1 MTFGFECRKSDIST
15 TLRFA
20 TSRDIEICRII
31 VLYNLGAL
39 GKVQTLN
46 YPTLSSDF
54 NYSTSSDAS
63 SSAALMITRAR
74 TVTTLIDTALC

>member
-39 GKVQTLN
+39 GE
-46 YPTLSSDF
+46 SSDLELSYF
-54 NYSTSSDAS
+54 
-63 SSAALMITRAR
+63 IQ
-74 TVTTLIDTALC
+74 